1 MKTWFKRILIGLVV
15 LVVVAVVGL
24 AIFLLTFDPNAYK
37 YKLEELV
44 QQRYQRTLT
53 IDGEIELSLFPRIGL
68 SVQGV
73 SLSEPNSSETF
84 ASIDSTRLAVA
95 VWPLLSNSFVVDH
108 VAITGFKARVVRDKQ
123 GHFNFSNL
131 VGGIAPVTA
140 APANPAEAL
149 AGAAQ
154 SAVQAIAN
162 GNLPQP
168 RNNMQ
173 IDIAG
178 LDLKDGQVQLQDAI
192 TGMAVAVTKINANT
206 GRVTFNQPFDVRM
219 TARVEGG
226 NPRVDANLTG
236 QALLTLDPS
245 AKRYAAQKLDLRM
258 DGKLPGAEAKSLAM
272 RGNLA
277 FNGQKSALDIAGL
290 EVVFQGDVTD
300 PAARATNV
308 DASVAIPKLAID
320 PHKSQLQIEK
330 LAIRAKGGVADGPFE
345 FAVDAPALNISPA
358 SATGEALTGRVRIS
372 GLDASFGLNGISGNA
387 GELDIKEAKLDS
399 TSKNGERIVKLN
411 FASPLSLNLLQRSGG
426 LSGLR
431 GDVNITDPG
440 LPKGSLQIP
449 VIGSVTADLLKD
461 QATSKINAVLEGG
474 KFDLSADITKLSDSP
489 KVSFALLV
497 DTLDLDK
504 LVPPAAATPAQPA
517 PKQPAEA
524 KKEDGKPAQPAAA
537 PAPAPAPA
545 PAKPAD
551 DTIDLSALIG
561 PSVNGTIKVG
571 KLVVRGLKADDVGAA
586 VKLDKG
592 KLDISSLTAGLYG
605 GKLAGTL
612 SVDAAQGNQL
622 ATKMSL
628 AGIAIEPF
636 LMDLAR
642 QNVLSGTGSLALDLK
657 TAGANAYAMKSGLG
671 GTLQLRLRDG
681 AVKGINLTQTLRE
694 LKAAFKPESQNETV
708 ASDTSK
714 QTAFSEMDADLAFT
728 KGVAAVKRLN
738 VVSPLLRVTQGEP
751 ATIDFV
757 KSELD
762 LVARARVVNPA
773 ADPEGKE
780 LIDLKDVT
788 IPVHVKGPFDKPT
801 YTVLWKDA
809 IGGILQRSLE
819 NKLREAVTGKGKGG
833 AAVDKALKGLLGK

>member
-44 QQRYQRTLT
+44 QERYHRTLT

-73 SLSEPNSSETF
+73 SLSEPNSSDTF
-84 ASIDSTRLAVA
+84 ASIESTRLAVA

-108 VAITGFKARVVRDKQ
+108 VAISGFKARVVRDKDGQ
-123 GHFNFSNL
+123 FNFSNL
-131 VGGIAPVTA
+131 VGGTPVIMT

-149 AGAAQ
+149 VGAAQ
-154 SAVQAIAN
+154 TAAQAITS
-162 GNLPQP
+162 GTLPQT

-178 LDLKDGQVQLQDAI
+178 LDLKDGEVQLQDAI
-192 TGMAVAVTKINANT
+192 SGMAVAVTKINANT
-206 GRVTFNQPFDVRM
+206 GRVTFNQPFDVRL

-277 FNGQKSALDIAGL
+277 FNGQKSALDVAGL
-290 EVVFQGDVTD
+290 EVVFQGDITD

-308 DASVAIPKLAID
+308 EASVAMPKLAID

-330 LAIRAKGGVADGPFE
+330 LAVRAKGSSPDGPFE
-345 FAVDAPALNISPA
+345 LAVDAPALNISPA
-358 SATGEALTGRVRIS
+358 SATGEALTGRVRLS

-387 GELDIKEAKLDS
+387 GELDIKEAKVDS
-399 TSKNGERIVKLN
+399 TSKNGERVVKLN
-411 FASPLSLNLLQRSGG
+411 FASPLTLNLLQRSGG

-449 VIGSVTADLLKD
+449 VIGSLTVDLLKD
-461 QATSKINAVLEGG
+461 QASSKINAVLEGG
-474 KFDLSADITKLSDSP
+474 KFDLSADITKLSDTP
-489 KVSFALLV
+489 MVKFALAV

-504 LVPPAAATPAQPA
+504 LVPPV
-517 PKQPAEA
+517 
-524 KKEDGKPAQPAAA
+524 AAA
-537 PAPAPAPA
+537 PAKPPAEGKKDESKPAAPAA
-545 PAKPAD
+545 PVD
-551 DTIDLSALIG
+551 DSIDLSALVG
-561 PSVNGTIKVG
+561 PSVNGTLKVG
-571 KLVVRGLKADDVGAA
+571 KLVVRGLKADEVAA
-586 VKLDKG
+586 VVKLDKG

-605 GKLAGTL
+605 GKLAGAL

-628 AGIAIEPF
+628 AGIAIEPL
-636 LMDLAR
+636 LMDLANR
-642 QNVLSGTGSLALDLK
+642 NVLSGTGSLALDLK
-657 TAGANAYAMKSGLG
+657 TGGANIYAMKSGLG
-671 GTLQLRLRDG
+671 GTVQVRLRDG

-694 LKAAFKPESQNETV
+694 LKAAFKPESQDETV
-708 ASDTSK
+708 AADTSK
-714 QTAFSEMDADLAFT
+714 QTEFSEMDADLAFT

-788 IPVHVKGPFDKPT
+788 IPVHVKGHFDKPT

-809 IGGILQRSLE
+809 IGNILKRSLE
-819 NKLREAVTGKGKGG
+819 NKLREAVTGKGKNG
-833 AAVDKALKGLLGK
+833 APLDKALKGLLGK

>member
-44 QQRYQRTLT
+44 QERYHRTLT

-73 SLSEPNSSETF
+73 SLSEPNSPDIF
-84 ASIDSTRLAVA
+84 ASIESTRLAVA

-108 VAITGFKARVVRDKQ
+108 VAISGFKARVVRGKDGQ
-123 GHFNFSNL
+123 FNFSNL
-131 VGGIAPVTA
+131 VGGASATTTAPS
-140 APANPAEAL
+140 NPAEAL
-149 AGAAQ
+149 VGAAQ
-154 SAVQAIAN
+154 TAAQAITS
-162 GNLPQP
+162 GTLPAS

-178 LDLKDGQVQLQDAI
+178 LDLKDGEVQLQDEI
-192 TGMAVAVTKINANT
+192 SGMAVAVTKINANT
-206 GRVTFNQPFDVRM
+206 GRVTFNQPFDVRL

-258 DGKLPGAEAKSLAM
+258 DGKLPGAEAKSLAV

-277 FNGQKSALDIAGL
+277 FNGQKSALDVAGL
-290 EVVFQGDVTD
+290 EVVFQGDITD
-300 PAARATNV
+300 PAARATSV
-308 DASVAIPKLAID
+308 EASVAMPKLSID

-330 LAIRAKGGVADGPFE
+330 LAVRAKGGSADGPFE
-345 FAVDAPALNISPA
+345 LAVDAPALNISPA
-358 SATGEALTGRVRIS
+358 SATGEALTGRVRVS

-387 GELDIKEAKLDS
+387 AELDIKEAKVDS
-399 TSKNGERIVKLN
+399 TSKNGDRVVKLN
-411 FASPLSLNLLQRSGG
+411 FASPLTLNLLQRSGG
-426 LSGLR
+426 LAALR

-449 VIGSVTADLLKD
+449 VIGSLNVDLLKD

-474 KFDLSADITKLSDSP
+474 KFDLSADITKLSSSP
-489 KVSFALLV
+489 AVNFALAV

-504 LVPPAAATPAQPA
+504 LVPPVVAAPAKPPA
-517 PKQPAEA
+517 DG
-524 KKEDGKPAQPAAA
+524 KKDDSKPAQPAA
-537 PAPAPAPA
+537 PAA
-545 PAKPAD
+545 PAD

-561 PSVNGTIKVG
+561 PSVNGTLKVG
-571 KLVVRGLKADDVGAA
+571 KLVMRGLKADDVSAA

-605 GKLAGTL
+605 GKLAGAL

-628 AGIAIEPF
+628 AGISIEPL
-636 LMDLAR
+636 LMDLAK

-671 GTLQLRLRDG
+671 GTVQVRLRDG

-694 LKAAFKPESQNETV
+694 LKAAFTAESQNETV
-708 ASDTSK
+708 PADTSK
-714 QTAFSEMDADLAFT
+714 QTEFSEMDADLAFT

-738 VVSPLLRVTQGEP
+738 VVSPLLRVTQGDP

-757 KSELD
+757 KNELD

-773 ADPEGKE
+773 ASDEGKE

-801 YTVLWKDA
+801 YTLLWKDA
-809 IGGILQRSLE
+809 IGGILKRSLE
-819 NKLREAVTGKGKGG
+819 NKLREAVTGKGKNG

>member
-44 QQRYQRTLT
+44 QERYHRTLT

-73 SLSEPNSSETF
+73 SLSEPNSTDTF
-84 ASIDSTRLAVA
+84 ASIESTRLAVA

-108 VAITGFKARVVRDKQ
+108 VAISGLKARVVRGKDGQ
-123 GHFNFSNL
+123 FNFSNL
-131 VGGIAPVTA
+131 VGGASTVTA
-140 APANPAEAL
+140 APSNPAEAL
-149 AGAAQ
+149 VGAAQ
-154 SAVQAIAN
+154 TAAQAITS
-162 GNLPQP
+162 GTLPP
-168 RNNMQ
+168 NRNNMQ

-178 LDLKDGQVQLQDAI
+178 LDLKDGEVQLQDEI
-192 TGMAVAVTKINANT
+192 SGMAVAVTKINANT
-206 GRVTFNQPFDVRM
+206 GRVTFNQPFDVRL

-258 DGKLPGAEAKSLAM
+258 DGKLPGAEAKSLAV

-277 FNGQKSALDIAGL
+277 FNGQKSALDVAGL
-290 EVVFQGDVTD
+290 EVVFQGDITD

-308 DASVAIPKLAID
+308 EASVAMPKLAID

-330 LAIRAKGGVADGPFE
+330 LAVRAKGGSADGPFE
-345 FAVDAPALNISPA
+345 FAVDAPALNISPT

-387 GELDIKEAKLDS
+387 AELDIKEAKLDS
-399 TSKNGERIVKLN
+399 TSKNGDRVVKLN
-411 FASPLSLNLLQRSGG
+411 FASPLTLNLLQRSGG
-426 LSGLR
+426 LSALR

-449 VIGSVTADLLKD
+449 VIGSLNADLLKD
-461 QATSKINAVLEGG
+461 QASSKINAVLEGG
-474 KFDLSADITKLSDSP
+474 KFDLSADITKLSQTP
-489 KVSFALLV
+489 AVKFALVV

-504 LVPPAAATPAQPA
+504 LVPPVVAAPPKPPA
-517 PKQPAEA
+517 
-524 KKEDGKPAQPAAA
+524 DGKKDDSKPAAP
-537 PAPAPAPA
+537 PAPAAPV
-545 PAKPAD
+545 D
-551 DTIDLSALIG
+551 DTIDLSALVG
-561 PSVNGTIKVG
+561 PSVNGTLKVG
-571 KLVVRGLKADDVGAA
+571 KLVVRGLKADEVAA
-586 VKLDKG
+586 VVKLDKG
-592 KLDISSLTAGLYG
+592 KLEISSLTAGLYG
-605 GKLAGTL
+605 GKLAGAL

-622 ATKMSL
+622 ASKMSL
-628 AGIAIEPF
+628 AGIAIEPL
-636 LMDLAR
+636 LMDLANR
-642 QNVLSGTGSLALDLK
+642 NVLSGTGSLALDLK
-657 TAGANAYAMKSGLG
+657 TAGANAYAMKSALG
-671 GTLQLRLRDG
+671 GTMQVRLRDG
-681 AVKGINLTQTLRE
+681 AVKGINLTETLRE
-694 LKAAFKPESQNETV
+694 LKAAFKPESQDETV
-708 ASDTSK
+708 PADTSK
-714 QTAFSEMDADLAFT
+714 QTEFSEMDADLAFT

-738 VVSPLLRVTQGEP
+738 IVSPLLRVTQGDP
-751 ATIDFV
+751 ANIDFV

-773 ADPEGKE
+773 ANPEGQE

-788 IPVHVKGPFDKPT
+788 IPVHIKGPFDKPT
-801 YTVLWKDA
+801 YTLLWKDA
-809 IGGILQRSLE
+809 IGAILKRSLE
-819 NKLREAVTGKGKGG
+819 NKLRDAVTGKNGNG

>member
-44 QQRYQRTLT
+44 QERYHRTLT

-73 SLSEPNSSETF
+73 SLSEVNSTETF
-84 ASIDSTRLAVA
+84 ASIQSTRLAVA

-108 VAITGFKARVVRDKQ
+108 VAISGFKARVVRGKDGQ
-123 GHFNFSNL
+123 FNFSNL
-131 VGGIAPVTA
+131 VGGTAPVVAT
-140 APANPAEAL
+140 PANPAEAL

-154 SAVQAIAN
+154 TAAQALTS
-162 GNLPQP
+162 GTLPP
-168 RNNMQ
+168 SRNNMQ

-178 LDLKDGQVQLQDAI
+178 LDLKDGEVLLQDEMS
-192 TGMAVAVTKINANT
+192 GMAVAVTKINANT
-206 GRVTFNQPFDVRM
+206 GRVTFNQPFDVRL
-219 TARVEGG
+219 TARLEGG
-226 NPRVDANLTG
+226 NPRIDANLTG

-277 FNGQKSALDIAGL
+277 FNGQKSALDVAGL

-308 DASVAIPKLAID
+308 DASVAMPKLSID

-330 LAIRAKGGVADGPFE
+330 LAVRAKGGVADGPFE
-345 FAVDAPALNISPA
+345 FAVDAPALNISPTQ
-358 SATGEALTGRVRIS
+358 ATGEALTGRVRIS

-387 GELDIKEAKLDS
+387 TELDIKEAKLDS
-399 TSKNGERIVKLN
+399 TSKKGERVVKLT
-411 FASPLSLNLLQRSGG
+411 FASPLSLNLLQRRGG
-426 LSGLR
+426 LAGLR

-449 VIGSVTADLLKD
+449 VIGSLNVDLLKD
-461 QATSKINAVLEGG
+461 TANSKINAVLEGG
-474 KFDLSADITKLSDSP
+474 KFDLTADIAKLSDAP
-489 KVSFALLV
+489 QVNFALAV

-504 LVPPAAATPAQPA
+504 LVPPAAAAAAPAKPPADGKKDENKPAQPA
-517 PKQPAEA
+517 P
-524 KKEDGKPAQPAAA
+524 AA
-537 PAPAPAPA
+537 PV
-545 PAKPAD
+545 D
-551 DTIDLSALIG
+551 DTINLSALVG
-561 PSVNGTIKVG
+561 PSVNGTLKVG
-571 KLVVRGLKADDVGAA
+571 KLVVRGLKADDVAA
-586 VKLDKG
+586 ALKLDRG

-605 GKLAGTL
+605 GKLAGAL
-612 SVDAAQGNQL
+612 SLDAAQGNQL

-628 AGIAIEPF
+628 AGIAIEPL
-636 LMDLAR
+636 LMDLAQR
-642 QNVLSGTGSLALDLK
+642 DVLSGTGSLALDLK
-657 TAGANAYAMKSGLG
+657 TAGANSYAMKSGLG
-671 GTLQLRLRDG
+671 GTLQVRLRDG

-694 LKAAFKPESQNETV
+694 LKAALKPESQDETV
-708 ASDTSK
+708 AADTSK

-728 KGVAAVKRLN
+728 KGVASVKRLN

-757 KSELD
+757 RSELD

-788 IPVHVKGPFDKPT
+788 IPVHVKGPFDKPS
-801 YTVLWKDA
+801 YTLLWKDA
-809 IGGILQRSLE
+809 VAGILKRSLE

>member
-15 LVVVAVVGL
+15 LIVVAVVGL

-44 QQRYQRTLT
+44 QERYHRTLT
-53 IDGEIELSLFPRIGL
+53 IDGEIQLSLFPRIGL

-73 SLSEPNSSETF
+73 SLSEVNSPDTF

-108 VAITGFKARVVRDKQ
+108 VAISGFKARVVRNKDGQ
-123 GHFNFSNL
+123 FNFSNL
-131 VGGIAPVTA
+131 VGGTAPVVAT
-140 APANPAEAL
+140 PANPAEAL

-154 SAVQAIAN
+154 TAAQALSSGA
-162 GNLPQP
+162 LPP
-168 RNNMQ
+168 SRNNMQ

-178 LDLKDGQVQLQDAI
+178 LDLKDGEVLLQDQMS
-192 TGMAVAVTKINANT
+192 GMAVAVTKINANT
-206 GRVTFNQPFDVRM
+206 GRVTFNQPFDVRL
-219 TARVEGG
+219 TARIEGG
-226 NPRVDANLTG
+226 NPRIDANLTG

-277 FNGQKSALDIAGL
+277 FNGQKSALNVAGL

-308 DASVAIPKLAID
+308 EASVAMPKLSID

-330 LAIRAKGGVADGPFE
+330 LAVRAKGGVADGPFE
-345 FAVDAPALNISPA
+345 FAVDAPALNISPTQ
-358 SATGEALTGRVRIS
+358 ATGEALTGRVRLS

-387 GELDIKEAKLDS
+387 AELDIKEAKLDS
-399 TSKNGERIVKLN
+399 TSKSGERVVKLS
-411 FASPLSLNLLQRSGG
+411 FASPLTLNLLQRQGG

-431 GDVNITDPG
+431 GDVSITDPG

-449 VIGSVTADLLKD
+449 VIGSLNVDLLKD
-461 QATSKINAVLEGG
+461 TASSKINAVLEGG
-474 KFDLSADITKLSDSP
+474 KFDLTADIAKLSDAP
-489 KVSFALLV
+489 QVKFALAV

-504 LVPPAAATPAQPA
+504 LAPPVAAAPAKPPADGKKDENKPAQPA
-517 PKQPAEA
+517 P
-524 KKEDGKPAQPAAA
+524 AA
-537 PAPAPAPA
+537 PA
-545 PAKPAD
+545 D
-551 DTIDLSALIG
+551 DSINLSALVG
-561 PSVNGTIKVG
+561 PSVNGTLKVG
-571 KLVVRGLKADDVGAA
+571 KLVVRGLKADDVAA
-586 VKLDKG
+586 AIKLDRG

-605 GKLAGTL
+605 GKLAGAL
-612 SVDAAQGNQL
+612 SLDAAQGNQL

-628 AGIAIEPF
+628 AGIAIEP
-636 LMDLAR
+636 LLVDLAQR
-642 QNVLSGTGSLALDLK
+642 NILSGTGSLALDLK
-657 TAGANAYAMKSGLG
+657 TAGANAYAMKGGLG
-671 GTLQLRLRDG
+671 GTVQVRLRDG

-694 LKAAFKPESQNETV
+694 LKAALKPDSQDETV
-708 ASDTSK
+708 AADTSK
-714 QTAFSEMDADLAFT
+714 QTAFSEMEADLAFN
-728 KGVAAVKRLN
+728 KGVASVKRLN

-757 KSELD
+757 KSELN
-762 LVARARVVNPA
+762 LVARARVINPA

-788 IPVHVKGPFDKPT
+788 IPVHIKGPFDKPT
-801 YTVLWKDA
+801 YTLLWKDA
-809 IGGILQRSLE
+809 IGGILKRSLE

-833 AAVDKALKGLLGK
+833 AAVDKALKGLLGR

>member
-73 SLSEPNSSETF
+73 SLSEPNSSEIF

-108 VAITGFKARVVRDKQ
+108 VAISGLKARVIRGKDGQ
-123 GHFNFSNL
+123 FNFSNL
-131 VGGIAPVTA
+131 VGGTAPVTEV
-140 APANPAEAL
+140 PANPAEAL
-149 AGAAQ
+149 VGAAET
-154 SAVQAIAN
+154 AAQAITN
-162 GNLPQP
+162 GSLPP
-168 RNNMQ
+168 RRSNMQ

-178 LDLKDGQVQLQDAI
+178 LDLKDGSVQLQDAI
-192 TGMAVAVTKINANT
+192 SGMAVAVTRINANT
-206 GRVTFNQPFDVRM
+206 GRVTFNQPFDVRL

-277 FNGQKSALDIAGL
+277 FDGRKSALDVAGL

-300 PAARATNV
+300 PAAAATNV
-308 DASVAIPKLAID
+308 DASVAMPKLSID
-320 PHKSQLQIEK
+320 PHKRQLQIEK

-358 SATGEALTGRVRIS
+358 SATGEALTGRVRVS

-399 TSKNGERIVKLN
+399 TSKTGERVVKLN
-411 FASPLSLNLLQRSGG
+411 FASPLSLNLLMRSGA
-426 LSGLR
+426 LSALR

-474 KFDLSADITKLSDSP
+474 KFDLSADITRLSDAP
-489 KVSFALLV
+489 RVNFALVV

-504 LVPPAAATPAQPA
+504 LVPPVAPPAA
-517 PKQPAEA
+517 KPAEG
-524 KKEDGKPAQPAAA
+524 KKDESKPAQ
-537 PAPAPAPA
+537 PAPAPAPV
-545 PAKPAD
+545 D
-551 DTIDLSALIG
+551 DTIDLSALVG
-561 PSVNGTIKVG
+561 PSVNGTLKVG
-571 KLVVRGLKADDVGAA
+571 KLVVRGLKADEVGAT

-592 KLDISSLTAGLYG
+592 KLEITSLTAGLYG
-605 GKLAGTL
+605 GKLAGAVT
-612 SVDAAQGNQL
+612 VDAAQGNQL
-622 ATKMSL
+622 ASKMSL

-636 LMDLAR
+636 LMDLAKR
-642 QNVLSGTGSLALDLK
+642 NVLSGTGSLALDLK
-657 TAGANAYAMKSGLG
+657 TVGANAYAMKAGLG
-671 GTLQLRLRDG
+671 GTMQLRLRDG

-694 LKAAFKPESQNETV
+694 LKAAFKPESQDETV
-708 ASDTSK
+708 PADTSK
-714 QTAFSEMDADLAFT
+714 QTEFSEMEADLAFA
-728 KGVAAVKRLN
+728 KGVASVKRLN

-788 IPVHVKGPFDKPT
+788 IPVRIQGPFDKPS
-801 YTVLWKDA
+801 YTLLWKDA
-809 IGGILQRSLE
+809 VGAILKRSLE
-819 NKLREAVTGKGKGG
+819 NKLRDAVSGKGKNGESI
-833 AAVDKALKGLLGK
+833 DKALKGLLGK

>member
-44 QQRYQRTLT
+44 QERYQRTLT

-73 SLSEPNSSETF
+73 SLSEPNSTDTF
-84 ASIDSTRLAVA
+84 ASIESTRLAVA

-108 VAITGFKARVVRDKQ
+108 VAISGLKARVVRDKQ
-123 GHFNFSNL
+123 GQFNFSNL
-131 VGGIAPVTA
+131 VGGTPPVTD
-140 APANPAEAL
+140 APGNPAEAL
-149 AGAAQ
+149 VGAAQ
-154 SAVQAIAN
+154 TAAQAIT
-162 GNLPQP
+162 GGPVP
-168 RNNMQ
+168 SSRNNMQ

-178 LDLKDGQVQLQDAI
+178 LDLKDGEVQMQDAI
-192 TGMAVAVTKINANT
+192 TGMAVAVTRINANT

-219 TARVEGG
+219 SARVEGG
-226 NPRVDANLTG
+226 YPRVDANLTG

-258 DGKLPGAEAKSLAM
+258 DGKLPGAEAKSLVM

-277 FNGQKSALDIAGL
+277 FNGQKSALDVASL
-290 EVVFQGDVTD
+290 ELLFQGDVTE
-300 PAARATNV
+300 PSAKATNV
-308 DASVAIPKLAID
+308 EASVAIPKLAID

-330 LAIRAKGGVADGPFE
+330 LAVRAKGGVADGPFE
-345 FAVDAPALNISPA
+345 LAVDAPALNISPA

-399 TSKNGERIVKLN
+399 TSKKGERVVKLN
-411 FASPLSLNLLQRSGG
+411 FASPLSLNLLMRSGAM
-426 LSGLR
+426 SALR

-449 VIGSVTADLLKD
+449 VIGSLTVDLLKD

-474 KFDLSADITKLSDSP
+474 KFDLSADITKLSDTP
-489 KVSFALLV
+489 QMKFALAV

-504 LVPPAAATPAQPA
+504 LVPPVVAAPPKPPA
-517 PKQPAEA
+517 
-524 KKEDGKPAQPAAA
+524 DGKKDDSK

-545 PAKPAD
+545 APPD
-551 DTIDLSALIG
+551 DTINLSALVG
-561 PSVNGTIKVG
+561 PSVNGTLKVG
-571 KLVVRGLKADDVGAA
+571 KLVVRGLKADEVSAA

-592 KLDISSLTAGLYG
+592 KLDISNLAAGLYG
-605 GKLAGTL
+605 GKLAGAL
-612 SVDAAQGNQL
+612 SVDAAQGNQI
-622 ATKMSL
+622 ATKMTL
-628 AGIAIEPF
+628 ADIAIEPL
-636 LMDLAR
+636 LMDLAKR
-642 QNVLSGTGSLALDLK
+642 NVLSGTGNLMLDLK
-657 TAGANAYAMKSGLG
+657 TGGANVYAMKSGLAG
-671 GTLQLRLRDG
+671 ALQVRLRDG
-681 AVKGINLTQTLRE
+681 AVKGIDLTQTLRD
-694 LKAAFKPESQNETV
+694 LKARFSPDAQNETV
-708 ASDTSK
+708 AADTSK
-714 QTAFSEMDADLAFT
+714 QTQFSEMDADLAIA
-728 KGVAAVKRLN
+728 KGVATVKRLSF
-738 VVSPLLRVTQGEP
+738 VSPLLRVTQGDP

-762 LVARARVVNPA
+762 LVARARVINPA
-773 ADPEGKE
+773 ANPDGKE

-788 IPVHVKGPFDKPT
+788 IPVHFKGPFDNPS
-801 YTVLWKDA
+801 YTLLWKDA
-809 IGGILQRSLE
+809 IGGILKRSLE
-819 NKLREAVTGKGKGG
+819 NKLKEAVSGKGKSG

>member
-73 SLSEPNSSETF
+73 SLSEPNSSEIF

-108 VAITGFKARVVRDKQ
+108 VAISGLKARVIRGKDGQ
-123 GHFNFSNL
+123 FNFSNL
-131 VGGIAPVTA
+131 VGGTAPVTEV
-140 APANPAEAL
+140 PANPAEAL
-149 AGAAQ
+149 VGAAET
-154 SAVQAIAN
+154 AAQAITN
-162 GNLPQP
+162 GSLPP
-168 RNNMQ
+168 RRSNMQ

-178 LDLKDGQVQLQDAI
+178 LDLKDGSVQLQDAI
-192 TGMAVAVTKINANT
+192 SGMAVAVTRINANT
-206 GRVTFNQPFDVRM
+206 GRVTFNQPFDVRL

-277 FNGQKSALDIAGL
+277 FDGRKSALDVAGL

-300 PAARATNV
+300 PAAAATNV
-308 DASVAIPKLAID
+308 DASVAMPKLSID
-320 PHKSQLQIEK
+320 PHKRQLQIEK

-358 SATGEALTGRVRIS
+358 SATGEALTGRVRVS

-399 TSKNGERIVKLN
+399 TSKTGERVVKLN
-411 FASPLSLNLLQRSGG
+411 FASPLSLNLLMRSGA
-426 LSGLR
+426 LSALR

-474 KFDLSADITKLSDSP
+474 KFDLSADITRLSDAP
-489 KVSFALLV
+489 RVNFALVV

-504 LVPPAAATPAQPA
+504 LVPPVAPPAA
-517 PKQPAEA
+517 KPAEG
-524 KKEDGKPAQPAAA
+524 KKDESKPAQ
-537 PAPAPAPA
+537 PAPAPAPV
-545 PAKPAD
+545 D
-551 DTIDLSALIG
+551 DTIDLSALVG
-561 PSVNGTIKVG
+561 PSVNGTLKVG
-571 KLVVRGLKADDVGAA
+571 KLVVRGLKADEVGAT

-592 KLDISSLTAGLYG
+592 KLEITSLTAGLYG
-605 GKLAGTL
+605 GKLAGAVT
-612 SVDAAQGNQL
+612 VDAAQGNQL
-622 ATKMSL
+622 ASKMSL

-636 LMDLAR
+636 LMDLAKR
-642 QNVLSGTGSLALDLK
+642 NVLSGTGSLALDLK
-657 TAGANAYAMKSGLG
+657 TAGANAYAMKAGLG
-671 GTLQLRLRDG
+671 GTMQLRLRDG

-694 LKAAFKPESQNETV
+694 LKAAFKPESQDETV
-708 ASDTSK
+708 PADTSK
-714 QTAFSEMDADLAFT
+714 QTEFSEMEADLAFA
-728 KGVAAVKRLN
+728 KGVASVKRLN

-788 IPVHVKGPFDKPT
+788 IPVRIQGPFDKPS
-801 YTVLWKDA
+801 YTLLWKDA
-809 IGGILQRSLE
+809 VGAILKRSLE
-819 NKLREAVTGKGKGG
+819 NKLRDAVSGKGKNGESI
-833 AAVDKALKGLLGK
+833 DKALKGLLGK

>member
-44 QQRYQRTLT
+44 QERYHRTLT

-73 SLSEPNSSETF
+73 SLSEANSTENF
-84 ASIDSTRLAVA
+84 ASIESTRLAVA

-108 VAITGFKARVVRDKQ
+108 VAISGFKARVVRGKDGQ
-123 GHFNFSNL
+123 FNFSNL
-131 VGGIAPVTA
+131 VGGTAPVVAT
-140 APANPAEAL
+140 PANPAEAI

-154 SAVQAIAN
+154 TAAQALTNGTSPSA
-162 GNLPQP
+162 

-178 LDLKDGQVQLQDAI
+178 LDLKDGEVLLQDEMS
-192 TGMAVAVTKINANT
+192 GMAVAVTKINANT
-206 GRVTFNQPFDVRM
+206 GRVTFNQPFDVRL

-226 NPRVDANLTG
+226 NPRIDANLTG

-277 FNGQKSALDIAGL
+277 FNGQKSALDVAGL
-290 EVVFQGDVTD
+290 ELVFQGDITD
-300 PAARATNV
+300 PAARATGV
-308 DASVAIPKLAID
+308 EASVAMPKLSID

-330 LAIRAKGGVADGPFE
+330 LAVRAKGGVADGPFE
-345 FAVDAPALNISPA
+345 FAVDAPALNISPTQ
-358 SATGEALTGRVRIS
+358 ATGEALTGRVRIS
-372 GLDASFGLNGISGNA
+372 GLDATFGLNGISGNA
-387 GELDIKEAKLDS
+387 TELDIKEAKLDS
-399 TSKNGERIVKLN
+399 TSKNGERIVKLT
-411 FASPLSLNLLQRSGG
+411 FASPLSLNLLQRKGG

-440 LPKGSLQIP
+440 LPKGNLQIP
-449 VIGSVTADLLKD
+449 VIGSLNVDLLKD
-461 QATSKINAVLEGG
+461 QASSKINAVLEGG
-474 KFDLSADITKLSDSP
+474 KFDLSADITKLSDAP
-489 KVSFALLV
+489 QVNFALAV

-504 LVPPAAATPAQPA
+504 LVPPV
-517 PKQPAEA
+517 
-524 KKEDGKPAQPAAA
+524 AAA
-537 PAPAPAPA
+537 PAKPPADGKKDENKPAQPA

-551 DTIDLSALIG
+551 DSINLSALVG
-561 PSVNGTIKVG
+561 PSVNGTLKVG
-571 KLVVRGLKADDVGAA
+571 KLVVRGLKADDVAAA
-586 VKLDKG
+586 VKLDRG

-605 GKLAGTL
+605 GKLAGAM

-628 AGIAIEPF
+628 AGIAIEPL
-636 LMDLAR
+636 LMDLA
-642 QNVLSGTGSLALDLK
+642 QKNVLSGTGSLALDLK
-657 TAGANAYAMKSGLG
+657 TGGANGYAMKSNLG
-671 GTLQLRLRDG
+671 GTLQVRLRDG

-694 LKAAFKPESQNETV
+694 LKAALKPESQDETV
-708 ASDTSK
+708 AADTSK
-714 QTAFSEMDADLAFT
+714 QTEFSEMDADLAFT
-728 KGVAAVKRLN
+728 KGVASVKRLN
-738 VVSPLLRVTQGEP
+738 VVSPLLRVTQGDP

-757 KSELD
+757 KEELD

-801 YTVLWKDA
+801 YTLLWKDA
-809 IGGILQRSLE
+809 IGGILKRSLE

>member
-44 QQRYQRTLT
+44 QERYQRTLT

-68 SVQGV
+68 YVQGV
-73 SLSEPNSSETF
+73 SLSEPNSTDTF
-84 ASIDSTRLAVA
+84 ASIESTRLAVA

-108 VAITGFKARVVRDKQ
+108 VAISGLKARVVRDKQ
-123 GHFNFSNL
+123 GQFNFSNL
-131 VGGIAPVTA
+131 VGGTPPVTD
-140 APANPAEAL
+140 APGNPAEAL
-149 AGAAQ
+149 VGAAQ
-154 SAVQAIAN
+154 TAAQAIT
-162 GNLPQP
+162 GGPLPTS

-178 LDLKDGQVQLQDAI
+178 LDLKDGEVQMQDAI
-192 TGMAVAVTKINANT
+192 TGMAVAVTRINANT

-219 TARVEGG
+219 SARVEGG
-226 NPRVDANLTG
+226 YPRVDANLTG

-258 DGKLPGAEAKSLAM
+258 DGKLPGAEAKSLVM

-277 FNGQKSALDIAGL
+277 FNGQKSALDVAGL
-290 EVVFQGDVTD
+290 ELLFQGDVTE
-300 PAARATNV
+300 PSAKATNV
-308 DASVAIPKLAID
+308 EASVAIPKLAID

-330 LAIRAKGGVADGPFE
+330 LAVRAKGGVADGPFE
-345 FAVDAPALNISPA
+345 LAVDAPALNISPA

-399 TSKNGERIVKLN
+399 TSKKGERVVKLN
-411 FASPLSLNLLQRSGG
+411 FASPLSLNLLMRSGAM
-426 LSGLR
+426 SALR

-449 VIGSVTADLLKD
+449 VIGSLTVDLLKD

-474 KFDLSADITKLSDSP
+474 KFDLSADITKLSDTP
-489 KVSFALLV
+489 QMKFALAV

-504 LVPPAAATPAQPA
+504 LVPPVVAAPPKPPA
-517 PKQPAEA
+517 
-524 KKEDGKPAQPAAA
+524 DGKKDDSK

-545 PAKPAD
+545 APPD
-551 DTIDLSALIG
+551 DTINLSALVG
-561 PSVNGTIKVG
+561 PSVNGTLKVG
-571 KLVVRGLKADDVGAA
+571 KLVVRGLKADEVSAA

-592 KLDISSLTAGLYG
+592 KLDISNLAAGLYG
-605 GKLAGTL
+605 GKLAGAL
-612 SVDAAQGNQL
+612 SVDAAQGNQI
-622 ATKMSL
+622 ATKMTL
-628 AGIAIEPF
+628 ADIAIEPL
-636 LMDLAR
+636 LMDLAKR
-642 QNVLSGTGSLALDLK
+642 NVLSGTGNLMLDLK
-657 TAGANAYAMKSGLG
+657 TGGANVYAMKSGLAG
-671 GTLQLRLRDG
+671 ALQVRLRDG
-681 AVKGINLTQTLRE
+681 AVKGIDLTQTLRD
-694 LKAAFKPESQNETV
+694 LKARFSPDAQNETV
-708 ASDTSK
+708 AADTSK
-714 QTAFSEMDADLAFT
+714 QTQFSEMDADLAIA
-728 KGVAAVKRLN
+728 KGVATVKRLSF
-738 VVSPLLRVTQGEP
+738 VSPLLRVTQGDP

-762 LVARARVVNPA
+762 LVARARVINPA
-773 ADPEGKE
+773 ANPDGKE

-788 IPVHVKGPFDKPT
+788 IPVHFKGPFDNPS
-801 YTVLWKDA
+801 YTLLWKDA
-809 IGGILQRSLE
+809 IGGILKRSLE
-819 NKLREAVTGKGKGG
+819 NKLKEAVSGKGKSG

>member
-73 SLSEPNSSETF
+73 SLSEPDSAETF
-84 ASIDSTRLAVA
+84 ASIESTRLAVA

-108 VAITGFKARVVRDKQ
+108 VAISGLKARVIRDKQ

-131 VGGIAPVTA
+131 VGGATPVTE

-149 AGAAQ
+149 VGAAQ
-154 SAVQAIAN
+154 SAAQAITN
-162 GNLPQP
+162 GSLPQP

-178 LDLKDGQVQLQDAI
+178 LDLKDGEVQLQDAI
-192 TGMAVAVTKINANT
+192 SGMAVAVTKINANT
-206 GRVTFNQPFDVRM
+206 GRVTFNQPFDVRL

-277 FNGQKSALDIAGL
+277 FNGQKSALDVAGL

-308 DASVAIPKLAID
+308 DASVAMPKLSID

-426 LSGLR
+426 LSALR

-489 KVSFALLV
+489 RVNFALVV

-504 LVPPAAATPAQPA
+504 LVPPVAAPA
-517 PKQPAEA
+517 PKPPAEG
-524 KKEDGKPAQPAAA
+524 KKDESKPVQ
-537 PAPAPAPA
+537 PAPAPAA
-545 PAKPAD
+545 PAD
-551 DTIDLSALIG
+551 DSIDLSALVG
-561 PSVNGTIKVG
+561 PSVNGTLKVG
-571 KLVVRGLKADDVGAA
+571 KLVVRGLKADDVGAS

-592 KLDISSLTAGLYG
+592 KLEITSLTAGLYG
-605 GKLAGTL
+605 GKLAGALT
-612 SVDAAQGNQL
+612 VDAAQGNQL

-636 LMDLAR
+636 LMDLANR
-642 QNVLSGTGSLALDLK
+642 NVLSGTGSLALDLK

-671 GTLQLRLRDG
+671 GTMQLRLRDG
-681 AVKGINLTQTLRE
+681 AVKGINLTQTLRD
-694 LKAAFKPESQNETV
+694 LKAAFKPESQDETV
-708 ASDTSK
+708 PADTSK

-738 VVSPLLRVTQGEP
+738 VVSPLLRVTQGDP

-773 ADPEGKE
+773 ADPEGQE

-788 IPVHVKGPFDKPT
+788 IPVHVKGPFEKPT
-801 YTVLWKDA
+801 YTLLWKDA
-809 IGGILQRSLE
+809 VGAILKRSLE
-819 NKLREAVTGKGKGG
+819 NKLREAVTGKGKNG

>member
-44 QQRYQRTLT
+44 KERYDRTLT

-68 SVQGV
+68 AVQGV
-73 SLSEPNSSETF
+73 SLSEAGSKETF

-108 VAITGFKARVVRDKQ
+108 VAISGLKARVIRGKDGQ
-123 GHFNFSNL
+123 FNFSNL
-131 VGGIAPVTA
+131 VGGAAPVVT
-140 APANPAEAL
+140 APANPAEAI

-154 SAVQAIAN
+154 TAAQAVTS
-162 GNLPQP
+162 GTLPSSGS
-168 RNNMQ
+168 NMQ

-178 LDLKDGQVQLQDAI
+178 LDLKDGEVQLQDAI
-192 TGMAVAVTKINANT
+192 SGMAVAVTRINANT
-206 GRVTFNQPFDVRM
+206 GRVTFNQPFDVRL
-219 TARVEGG
+219 TAKLEGG

-245 AKRYAAQKLDLRM
+245 AKRYAAQKLDLRV
-258 DGKLPGAEAKSLAM
+258 DGKLPGAEAKSLSM

-277 FNGQKSALDIAGL
+277 FNGQKSALDLSAL
-290 EVVFQGDVTD
+290 EVLFQGEITD

-308 DASVAIPKLAID
+308 EASVAVPKLSVD

-330 LAIRAKGGVADGPFE
+330 LAVRAKGGLADGPFE

-358 SATGEALTGRVRIS
+358 SATGEALTGRVRVG

-399 TSKNGERIVKLN
+399 TSKSGERIVKLN

-449 VIGSVTADLLKD
+449 VIGSLNVDLLKD
-461 QATSKINAVLEGG
+461 LASTKINAVLEGG
-474 KFDLSADITKLSDSP
+474 KFDLSADISKLRDTP
-489 KVSFALLV
+489 LVNVALAV

-504 LVPPAAATPAQPA
+504 LAPPAAAAPAKAPAEGKKDESKPAQPA
-517 PKQPAEA
+517 PA
-524 KKEDGKPAQPAAA
+524 PAA
-537 PAPAPAPA
+537 
-545 PAKPAD
+545 D
-551 DTIDLSALIG
+551 DNINLSALVG
-561 PSVNGTIKVG
+561 PSVNGTLKIG
-571 KLVVRGLKADDVGAA
+571 KLVVRGLKADDVAA
-586 VKLDKG
+586 TAKLDKG
-592 KLDISSLTAGLYG
+592 KLDVSSLTAGLYG

-612 SVDAAQGNQL
+612 SLDAAQGNQI
-622 ATKMSL
+622 ATKLSL
-628 AGIAIEPF
+628 AGIAIEPL
-636 LMDLAR
+636 LMDLA
-642 QNVLSGTGSLALDLK
+642 QKNVLSGTGSLALDLK

-694 LKAAFKPESQNETV
+694 LKAVISPDAQDHTV
-708 ASDTSK
+708 AADSSK
-714 QTAFSEMDADLAFT
+714 QTEFSEMDADLAFT

-738 VVSPLLRVTQGEP
+738 FVSPLLRVTQGEP
-751 ATIDFV
+751 ASIDFV
-757 KSELD
+757 RNELD
-762 LVARARVVNPA
+762 LVARARVVNPSA
-773 ADPEGKE
+773 SEEGKE

-788 IPVHVKGPFDKPT
+788 IPVHVRGTFDKPS
-801 YTVLWKDA
+801 YTVLWKEA
-809 IGGILQRSLE
+809 IGGILKRSLE
-819 NKLREAVTGKGKGG
+819 NKLRDAVTGKGKGG
-833 AAVDKALKGLLGK
+833 AAVDKALKGLLGR

>member
-44 QQRYQRTLT
+44 QERYHRTLT

-73 SLSEPNSSETF
+73 SLSEPNSSDTF
-84 ASIDSTRLAVA
+84 ASIESTRLAVA

-108 VAITGFKARVVRDKQ
+108 VAISGLKARVVRDKDGQ
-123 GHFNFSNL
+123 FNFSNL
-131 VGGIAPVTA
+131 VGGTSAVTA
-140 APANPAEAL
+140 VPANPAEAIV
-149 AGAAQ
+149 GAAQ
-154 SAVQAIAN
+154 TAAQAITN
-162 GNLPQP
+162 GTLPP
-168 RNNMQ
+168 SRNNMQ

-178 LDLKDGQVQLQDAI
+178 LDLKDGEVQLQDAI
-192 TGMAVAVTKINANT
+192 SGMAVAVTKINANT

-277 FNGQKSALDIAGL
+277 FNGQKSALDVSAL

-300 PAARATNV
+300 PAAPATNV
-308 DASVAIPKLAID
+308 EASVAMPKLAID

-330 LAIRAKGGVADGPFE
+330 LAVRAKGSSADGPFE
-345 FAVDAPALNISPA
+345 LAVDAPALNISPS

-387 GELDIKEAKLDS
+387 AELDIKEAKVDS
-399 TSKNGERIVKLN
+399 TSKNGERVVKLN
-411 FASPLSLNLLQRSGG
+411 FASPLTLNLLQRSGG

-449 VIGSVTADLLKD
+449 VIGSLNVDLLKD
-461 QATSKINAVLEGG
+461 QVTSKINAVLEGG
-474 KFDLSADITKLSDSP
+474 KFDLSADITKLSDTP
-489 KVSFALLV
+489 LVNFALAV

-504 LVPPAAATPAQPA
+504 LVPPVAAAAKP
-517 PKQPAEA
+517 PAEG
-524 KKEDGKPAQPAAA
+524 KKDDTKPAQPAAPAA
-537 PAPAPAPA
+537 PP
-545 PAKPAD
+545 D
-551 DTIDLSALIG
+551 DSINLSALVG
-561 PSVNGTIKVG
+561 PSVNGTLKVG
-571 KLVVRGLKADDVGAA
+571 KLVVRGLKAEDVAAA

-592 KLDISSLTAGLYG
+592 RLDISSLTAGLYG
-605 GKLAGTL
+605 GKLAGAL

-622 ATKMSL
+622 AAKMSL
-628 AGIAIEPF
+628 AGISIEP
-636 LMDLAR
+636 LLVDLAN

-657 TAGANAYAMKSGLG
+657 TAGANVYAMKSGLG

-694 LKAAFKPESQNETV
+694 LKAAFKPESQDETV
-708 ASDTSK
+708 PADTSK
-714 QTAFSEMDADLAFT
+714 QTEFSEMDADLAFT
-728 KGVAAVKRLN
+728 KGVATVKRLN
-738 VVSPLLRVTQGEP
+738 VVSPLLRVTQGDP
-751 ATIDFV
+751 ASIDFV
-757 KSELD
+757 KNELN

-788 IPVHVKGPFDKPT
+788 IPVHVKGPFDKPS
-801 YTVLWKDA
+801 YTLLWKDA
-809 IGGILQRSLE
+809 IGGILKRSLE
-819 NKLREAVTGKGKGG
+819 NKLREAVTGKGKNG

>member
-44 QQRYQRTLT
+44 QERYHRTLT

-73 SLSEPNSSETF
+73 SLSEPNSPDIF
-84 ASIDSTRLAVA
+84 ASIESTRLAVA

-108 VAITGFKARVVRDKQ
+108 VAISGFKARVVRGKDGQ
-123 GHFNFSNL
+123 FNFSNL
-131 VGGIAPVTA
+131 VGGASATTTAPS
-140 APANPAEAL
+140 NPAEAL
-149 AGAAQ
+149 VGAAQ
-154 SAVQAIAN
+154 TAAQAITS
-162 GNLPQP
+162 GTLPAS

-178 LDLKDGQVQLQDAI
+178 LDLKDGEVQLQDEI
-192 TGMAVAVTKINANT
+192 SGMAVAVTKINANT
-206 GRVTFNQPFDVRM
+206 GRVTFNQPFDVRL

-258 DGKLPGAEAKSLAM
+258 DGKLPGAEAKSLAV

-277 FNGQKSALDIAGL
+277 FNGQKSALDVAGL
-290 EVVFQGDVTD
+290 EVVFQGDITD
-300 PAARATNV
+300 PAARATGV
-308 DASVAIPKLAID
+308 EASVAMPKLAID

-330 LAIRAKGGVADGPFE
+330 LAIRAKGGSADGPFE
-345 FAVDAPALNISPA
+345 LAVDAPALNISPA
-358 SATGEALTGRVRIS
+358 SATGEALTGRVRVS

-387 GELDIKEAKLDS
+387 AELDIKEAKVDS
-399 TSKNGERIVKLN
+399 TSKNGDRVVKLN
-411 FASPLSLNLLQRSGG
+411 FASPLTLNLLQRSGG
-426 LSGLR
+426 LSALR

-449 VIGSVTADLLKD
+449 VIGSLNVDLLKD

-474 KFDLSADITKLSDSP
+474 KFDLSADITKLSTSP
-489 KVSFALLV
+489 AVNFALAV

-504 LVPPAAATPAQPA
+504 LVPPVVAAPPKPPADG
-517 PKQPAEA
+517 
-524 KKEDGKPAQPAAA
+524 KKDDSKPAQP
-537 PAPAPAPA
+537 PAPAA
-545 PAKPAD
+545 PAD
-551 DTIDLSALIG
+551 DTIDLSALVG
-561 PSVNGTIKVG
+561 PSVNGTLKVG
-571 KLVVRGLKADDVGAA
+571 KLVMRGLKADDVAAA

-605 GKLAGTL
+605 GKLAGAL

-628 AGIAIEPF
+628 AGISIEPL
-636 LMDLAR
+636 LMDLAK

-671 GTLQLRLRDG
+671 GTVQVRLRDG

-694 LKAAFKPESQNETV
+694 LKAAFTAESQNETV
-708 ASDTSK
+708 PADTSK
-714 QTAFSEMDADLAFT
+714 QTEFSEMDADLAFT
-728 KGVAAVKRLN
+728 KGVATVKRLN
-738 VVSPLLRVTQGEP
+738 VVSPLLRVTQGDP

-757 KSELD
+757 KNELD

-773 ADPEGKE
+773 ATDEGKE

-788 IPVHVKGPFDKPT
+788 IPVHLKGPFDKPT
-801 YTVLWKDA
+801 YTLLWKDA
-809 IGGILQRSLE
+809 IGGILKRSLE
-819 NKLREAVTGKGKGG
+819 NKLREAVTGKGKNG
-833 AAVDKALKGLLGK
+833 AAVDKALKGLLGR

>member
-44 QQRYQRTLT
+44 QERYHRTLT

-73 SLSEPNSSETF
+73 SLSEPNSPDTF
-84 ASIDSTRLAVA
+84 ASIESTRLAVA

-108 VAITGFKARVVRDKQ
+108 VAISGLKARVVRGKDGQ
-123 GHFNFSNL
+123 FNFSNL
-131 VGGIAPVTA
+131 VGGTPAITT
-140 APANPAEAL
+140 APANPAEAIV
-149 AGAAQ
+149 GAAQ
-154 SAVQAIAN
+154 TAAQAITS
-162 GNLPQP
+162 GTLPP
-168 RNNMQ
+168 SRNNMQ

-178 LDLKDGQVQLQDAI
+178 LDLKDGEVQLQDEI
-192 TGMAVAVTKINANT
+192 SGMAVAVTKINANT

-277 FNGQKSALDIAGL
+277 FDGQKSALDVSGL
-290 EVVFQGDVTD
+290 EVVFQGDITD

-308 DASVAIPKLAID
+308 EASVAMPKLAID

-330 LAIRAKGGVADGPFE
+330 LAVRAKGGSPDGPFE

-387 GELDIKEAKLDS
+387 GELDIKEAKVDS
-399 TSKNGERIVKLN
+399 TSKNGERVVKLN
-411 FASPLSLNLLQRSGG
+411 FASPLTLNLLQRSGG

-440 LPKGSLQIP
+440 LPKGNLQIP
-449 VIGSVTADLLKD
+449 VIGSLTVDLLKD
-461 QATSKINAVLEGG
+461 QASSKINAVLEGG
-474 KFDLSADITKLSDSP
+474 KFDLSADITKLSQTP
-489 KVSFALLV
+489 MVNFALAV
-497 DTLDLDK
+497 DILDLDK
-504 LVPPAAATPAQPA
+504 LVPPVVVAAKPPADG
-517 PKQPAEA
+517 
-524 KKEDGKPAQPAAA
+524 KKDESKPAQPAAPAA
-537 PAPAPAPA
+537 PV
-545 PAKPAD
+545 D
-551 DTIDLSALIG
+551 DSIDLSALVG
-561 PSVNGTIKVG
+561 PSVNGTLKVG
-571 KLVVRGLKADDVGAA
+571 KLVVRGLKADDVAA
-586 VKLDKG
+586 VVKLDKG
-592 KLDISSLTAGLYG
+592 KLEISSLTAGLYG
-605 GKLAGTL
+605 GKLAGAM

-628 AGIAIEPF
+628 AGITIEPL
-636 LMDLAR
+636 LMDLAN

-694 LKAAFKPESQNETV
+694 LKAAFKPESQDETV
-708 ASDTSK
+708 PADTSK
-714 QTAFSEMDADLAFT
+714 QTEFSEMDADLAFT
-728 KGVAAVKRLN
+728 KGVATVKRLN
-738 VVSPLLRVTQGEP
+738 VVSPLLRVTQGDP
-751 ATIDFV
+751 ASIDFV
-757 KSELD
+757 KNELN

-788 IPVHVKGPFDKPT
+788 IPVHVKGPFDKPS
-801 YTVLWKDA
+801 YTLLWKDA
-809 IGGILQRSLE
+809 IGGILKRSLE
-819 NKLREAVTGKGKGG
+819 NKLREAVTGKGKNG

>member
-44 QQRYQRTLT
+44 QERYHRTLT

-73 SLSEPNSSETF
+73 SLSEPNSPDIF
-84 ASIDSTRLAVA
+84 ASIESTRLAVA

-108 VAITGFKARVVRDKQ
+108 VAISGFKARVVRGKDGQ
-123 GHFNFSNL
+123 FNFSNL
-131 VGGIAPVTA
+131 VGGASATTTAPS
-140 APANPAEAL
+140 NPAEAL
-149 AGAAQ
+149 VGAAQ
-154 SAVQAIAN
+154 TAAQAITS
-162 GNLPQP
+162 GTLPAS

-178 LDLKDGQVQLQDAI
+178 LDLKDGEVQLQDEI
-192 TGMAVAVTKINANT
+192 SGMAVAVTKINANT
-206 GRVTFNQPFDVRM
+206 GRVTFNQPFDVRL

-258 DGKLPGAEAKSLAM
+258 DGKLPGAEAKSLAV

-277 FNGQKSALDIAGL
+277 FNGQKSALDVAGL
-290 EVVFQGDVTD
+290 EVVFQGDITD
-300 PAARATNV
+300 PAARATGV
-308 DASVAIPKLAID
+308 EASVAMPKLSID

-330 LAIRAKGGVADGPFE
+330 LAVRAKGGSADGPFE
-345 FAVDAPALNISPA
+345 LAVDAPALNISPA
-358 SATGEALTGRVRIS
+358 SATGEALTGRVRVS

-387 GELDIKEAKLDS
+387 AELDIKEAKVDS
-399 TSKNGERIVKLN
+399 TSKNGDRVVKLN
-411 FASPLSLNLLQRSGG
+411 FASPLTLNLLQRSGG
-426 LSGLR
+426 LAALR

-449 VIGSVTADLLKD
+449 VIGSLNVDLLKD

-474 KFDLSADITKLSDSP
+474 KFDLSADITKLSSSP
-489 KVSFALLV
+489 AVNFALAV

-504 LVPPAAATPAQPA
+504 LVPPVVAAPAKPPA
-517 PKQPAEA
+517 DG
-524 KKEDGKPAQPAAA
+524 KKDDSKPAQPATPAA
-537 PAPAPAPA
+537 
-545 PAKPAD
+545 PAD

-561 PSVNGTIKVG
+561 PSVNGTLKVG
-571 KLVVRGLKADDVGAA
+571 KLVMRGLKADDVAAA

-605 GKLAGTL
+605 GKLAGAL

-628 AGIAIEPF
+628 AGISIEPL
-636 LMDLAR
+636 LMDLAK

-671 GTLQLRLRDG
+671 GTVQVRLRDG

-694 LKAAFKPESQNETV
+694 LKAAFTAESQNETV
-708 ASDTSK
+708 PADTSK
-714 QTAFSEMDADLAFT
+714 QTEFSEMDADLAFT

-738 VVSPLLRVTQGEP
+738 VVSPLLRVTQGDP

-757 KSELD
+757 KNELD

-773 ADPEGKE
+773 ASDEGKE

-801 YTVLWKDA
+801 YTLLWKDA
-809 IGGILQRSLE
+809 IGGILKRSLE
-819 NKLREAVTGKGKGG
+819 NKLREAVTGKGKNG

>member
-44 QQRYQRTLT
+44 QERYHRTLT

-73 SLSEPNSSETF
+73 SLSEPNSPDTF
-84 ASIDSTRLAVA
+84 ASIESTRLAVA

-108 VAITGFKARVVRDKQ
+108 VAISGFKARVVRGKDGQ
-123 GHFNFSNL
+123 FNFSNL
-131 VGGIAPVTA
+131 VGGASATTTAPS
-140 APANPAEAL
+140 NPAEAL
-149 AGAAQ
+149 VGAAQ
-154 SAVQAIAN
+154 TAAQVITS
-162 GNLPQP
+162 GTLPAS

-178 LDLKDGQVQLQDAI
+178 LDLKDGEVQLQDEI
-192 TGMAVAVTKINANT
+192 SGMAVAVTRINANT
-206 GRVTFNQPFDVRM
+206 GRVTFNQPFDVRL

-277 FNGQKSALDIAGL
+277 FNGQKSALDVAGL
-290 EVVFQGDVTD
+290 EVVFQGDITD
-300 PAARATNV
+300 PAARATGV
-308 DASVAIPKLAID
+308 EASVAMPKLSID

-330 LAIRAKGGVADGPFE
+330 LAVRAKGGSADGPFE
-345 FAVDAPALNISPA
+345 LAVDAPALNISPA
-358 SATGEALTGRVRIS
+358 SATGEALTGRVRVS

-387 GELDIKEAKLDS
+387 AELDIKEAKVDS
-399 TSKNGERIVKLN
+399 TSKNGDRVVKLN
-411 FASPLSLNLLQRSGG
+411 FASPLTLNLLQRSGG
-426 LSGLR
+426 LAALR

-449 VIGSVTADLLKD
+449 VIGSLNVDLLKD

-474 KFDLSADITKLSDSP
+474 KFDLSADITKLSSSP
-489 KVSFALLV
+489 AVNFALAV

-504 LVPPAAATPAQPA
+504 LVPPVVAAPAKPPA
-517 PKQPAEA
+517 DG
-524 KKEDGKPAQPAAA
+524 KKDDSKPAQP
-537 PAPAPAPA
+537 PAPAAPV
-545 PAKPAD
+545 D

-561 PSVNGTIKVG
+561 PSVNGTLKVG
-571 KLVVRGLKADDVGAA
+571 KLVVRGLKADDVAAA

-605 GKLAGTL
+605 GKLAGAL

-628 AGIAIEPF
+628 AGISIEPL
-636 LMDLAR
+636 LMDLAK

-671 GTLQLRLRDG
+671 GTVQVRLRDG

-694 LKAAFKPESQNETV
+694 LKAAFTAESQNETV
-708 ASDTSK
+708 PADTSK
-714 QTAFSEMDADLAFT
+714 QTEFSEMDADLAFT

-738 VVSPLLRVTQGEP
+738 VVSPLLRVTQGDP
-751 ATIDFV
+751 ANIDFV
-757 KSELD
+757 KNELD

-773 ADPEGKE
+773 ASDDGKE

-801 YTVLWKDA
+801 YTLLWKDA
-809 IGGILQRSLE
+809 IGGILKRSLE
-819 NKLREAVTGKGKGG
+819 NKLREAVVGKGKNG

>member
-73 SLSEPNSSETF
+73 SLSEPDSAETF
-84 ASIDSTRLAVA
+84 ASIESTRLAVA

-108 VAITGFKARVVRDKQ
+108 VAISGLKARVIRDKQ

-131 VGGIAPVTA
+131 VGGATPVTE

-149 AGAAQ
+149 VGAAQ
-154 SAVQAIAN
+154 SAAQAITN
-162 GNLPQP
+162 GSLPQP

-178 LDLKDGQVQLQDAI
+178 LDLKDGEVQLQDAI
-192 TGMAVAVTKINANT
+192 SGMAVAVTKINANT
-206 GRVTFNQPFDVRM
+206 GRVTFNQPFDVRL

-277 FNGQKSALDIAGL
+277 FNGQKSALDVAGL

-308 DASVAIPKLAID
+308 DASVAMPKLSID

-399 TSKNGERIVKLN
+399 TSKKGERVVKLN

-426 LSGLR
+426 LSALR

-489 KVSFALLV
+489 RVNFALVV

-504 LVPPAAATPAQPA
+504 LVPPVAAPAPKPPAEGKKDESKPAQPA
-517 PKQPAEA
+517 PAP
-524 KKEDGKPAQPAAA
+524 AA
-537 PAPAPAPA
+537 PA
-545 PAKPAD
+545 D
-551 DTIDLSALIG
+551 DSIDLSALVG
-561 PSVNGTIKVG
+561 PSVNGTLKVG
-571 KLVVRGLKADDVGAA
+571 KLVVRGLKADDVGAS

-592 KLDISSLTAGLYG
+592 KLEITSLTAGLYG
-605 GKLAGTL
+605 GKLAGALT
-612 SVDAAQGNQL
+612 VDAAQGNQL

-636 LMDLAR
+636 LMDLANR
-642 QNVLSGTGSLALDLK
+642 NVLSGTGSLALDLK

-671 GTLQLRLRDG
+671 GTMQLRLRDG
-681 AVKGINLTQTLRE
+681 AVKGINLTQTLRD
-694 LKAAFKPESQNETV
+694 LKAAFKPESQDETV
-708 ASDTSK
+708 PADTSK

-738 VVSPLLRVTQGEP
+738 VVSPLLRVTQGDP

-773 ADPEGKE
+773 ADPEGQE

-788 IPVHVKGPFDKPT
+788 IPVHVKGPFEKPT
-801 YTVLWKDA
+801 YTLLWKDA
-809 IGGILQRSLE
+809 VGAILKRSLE
-819 NKLREAVTGKGKGG
+819 NKLREAVTGKGKNG

>member
-44 QQRYQRTLT
+44 QERYHRTLT

-73 SLSEPNSSETF
+73 SLSEPNSPDTF
-84 ASIDSTRLAVA
+84 ASIESTRLAVA

-108 VAITGFKARVVRDKQ
+108 VAISGLKARVVRGKDGQ
-123 GHFNFSNL
+123 FNFSNL
-131 VGGIAPVTA
+131 VGGASTTTA
-140 APANPAEAL
+140 APASPAEAL
-149 AGAAQ
+149 VGAAQ
-154 SAVQAIAN
+154 TAAQAITS
-162 GNLPQP
+162 GTLPAS

-178 LDLKDGQVQLQDAI
+178 LDLKDGEVQLQDAI
-192 TGMAVAVTKINANT
+192 SGMAVAVTKINANT
-206 GRVTFNQPFDVRM
+206 GRVTFNQPFDVRL

-258 DGKLPGAEAKSLAM
+258 DGKLPGAEAKSLAV

-277 FNGQKSALDIAGL
+277 FNGQKSALDVAGL
-290 EVVFQGDVTD
+290 EVVFQGDITD
-300 PAARATNV
+300 PAARATGV
-308 DASVAIPKLAID
+308 EASVAMPKLSID

-330 LAIRAKGGVADGPFE
+330 LAVRAKGGSADGPFE
-345 FAVDAPALNISPA
+345 FAVDAPALNISPT

-387 GELDIKEAKLDS
+387 VELDIKEAKLDS
-399 TSKNGERIVKLN
+399 TSKNGDRVVKLN

-426 LSGLR
+426 LSALR

-449 VIGSVTADLLKD
+449 VIGSLNADLLKD
-461 QATSKINAVLEGG
+461 QASSKINAVLEGG
-474 KFDLSADITKLSDSP
+474 KFDLSADITKLSQTP
-489 KVSFALLV
+489 IVKFALAV

-504 LVPPAAATPAQPA
+504 LVPPI
-517 PKQPAEA
+517 
-524 KKEDGKPAQPAAA
+524 AAA
-537 PAPAPAPA
+537 PAKPPADGKKDDSKPAAPPAPAA
-545 PAKPAD
+545 PVD
-551 DTIDLSALIG
+551 DTIDLSALVG
-561 PSVNGTIKVG
+561 PSVNGTLKVG
-571 KLVVRGLKADDVGAA
+571 KLVVRGLKADEVAA
-586 VKLDKG
+586 VVKLDKG
-592 KLDISSLTAGLYG
+592 KLEISSLTAGLYG
-605 GKLAGTL
+605 GKLAGAL
-612 SVDAAQGNQL
+612 SVDAAQGNQV
-622 ATKMSL
+622 ASKMSL
-628 AGIAIEPF
+628 AGIAIEPL
-636 LMDLAR
+636 LMDLANR
-642 QNVLSGTGSLALDLK
+642 NVLSGTGSLALDLK

-671 GTLQLRLRDG
+671 GTLQVRLRDG

-694 LKAAFKPESQNETV
+694 LKAAFKPESQDETV
-708 ASDTSK
+708 PADTSK
-714 QTAFSEMDADLAFT
+714 QTEFSEMDADLAFT

-738 VVSPLLRVTQGEP
+738 IVSPLLRVTQGDP
-751 ATIDFV
+751 ANIDFV

-773 ADPEGKE
+773 ANPDGQE

-788 IPVHVKGPFDKPT
+788 IPVQVKGPFDKPT
-801 YTVLWKDA
+801 YTLLWKDA
-809 IGGILQRSLE
+809 IGGILKRSLE
-819 NKLREAVTGKGKGG
+819 NKLRDAVTGKGGNG

>member
-131 VGGIAPVTA
+131 VGGTAPITA

-178 LDLKDGQVQLQDAI
+178 LDLKDGQVQLQDEI
-192 TGMAVAVTKINANT
+192 SGMAVAVTKINANT

-226 NPRVDANLTG
+226 DPRVDANLTG

-290 EVVFQGDVTD
+290 EIVFQGDVTD

-330 LAIRAKGGVADGPFE
+330 LAIRAKGGMADGPFE

-387 GELDIKEAKLDS
+387 GELEIKEAKLDS

-449 VIGSVTADLLKD
+449 VIGSATVDLLKD

-474 KFDLSADITKLSDSP
+474 KFDLSADITKLSDAP
-489 KVSFALLV
+489 KVNFALVV

-524 KKEDGKPAQPAAA
+524 KKEDGKPAQ
-537 PAPAPAPA
+537 PAPA

-671 GTLQLRLRDG
+671 GTMQLRLRDG

-714 QTAFSEMDADLAFT
+714 QTEFSEMDADLAFA

-738 VVSPLLRVTQGEP
+738 VVSPLLRVTQGDP

>member
-44 QQRYQRTLT
+44 QERYHRTLT

-73 SLSEPNSSETF
+73 SLSEPNSPDTF
-84 ASIDSTRLAVA
+84 ASIESTRLAVA

-108 VAITGFKARVVRDKQ
+108 VAISGFKARVVRGKDGQ
-123 GHFNFSNL
+123 FNFSNL
-131 VGGIAPVTA
+131 VGGTPAITA

-149 AGAAQ
+149 VGAAQ
-154 SAVQAIAN
+154 TAAQAITS
-162 GNLPQP
+162 GTLPP
-168 RNNMQ
+168 NRNNMQ

-178 LDLKDGQVQLQDAI
+178 LDLKDGEVQLQDEI
-192 TGMAVAVTKINANT
+192 SGMAVAVTKINANT
-206 GRVTFNQPFDVRM
+206 GRVTFNQPFDVRL

-277 FNGQKSALDIAGL
+277 FNGQKSALDVAGL
-290 EVVFQGDVTD
+290 EVVFQGDITD

-308 DASVAIPKLAID
+308 EASVAMPKLAID
-320 PHKSQLQIEK
+320 PHKSQLQIDK
-330 LAIRAKGGVADGPFE
+330 LAVRAKGNSPDGPFE
-345 FAVDAPALNISPA
+345 LAVDAPALNISPA

-387 GELDIKEAKLDS
+387 GELDIKEAKVDS
-399 TSKNGERIVKLN
+399 TSKNGERVVKLN
-411 FASPLSLNLLQRSGG
+411 FASPLTLNLLQRSGG

-449 VIGSVTADLLKD
+449 VIGSLTVDLLKD
-461 QATSKINAVLEGG
+461 QASSKINAVLEGG
-474 KFDLSADITKLSDSP
+474 KFDLSADITKLSDTP
-489 KVSFALLV
+489 MVKFALAV

-504 LVPPAAATPAQPA
+504 LVPPV
-517 PKQPAEA
+517 
-524 KKEDGKPAQPAAA
+524 AAA
-537 PAPAPAPA
+537 PAKPPAEGKKDESKPAAPAA
-545 PAKPAD
+545 PVD
-551 DTIDLSALIG
+551 DSIDLSALVG
-561 PSVNGTIKVG
+561 PSVTGTLKVG
-571 KLVVRGLKADDVGAA
+571 KLVVRGLKADEVAA
-586 VKLDKG
+586 VVKLDKG

-605 GKLAGTL
+605 GKLAGAL

-628 AGIAIEPF
+628 AGIAIEPL
-636 LMDLAR
+636 LMDLANR
-642 QNVLSGTGSLALDLK
+642 NVLSGTGSLALDLK
-657 TAGANAYAMKSGLG
+657 TGGANVYAMKSGLG
-671 GTLQLRLRDG
+671 GTLQVRLRDG

-694 LKAAFKPESQNETV
+694 LKAAFKPESQDETV
-708 ASDTSK
+708 AADTSK
-714 QTAFSEMDADLAFT
+714 QTEFSEMDADLAFT

-751 ATIDFV
+751 AIIDFV

-801 YTVLWKDA
+801 YTLLWKDA
-809 IGGILQRSLE
+809 IGNILKRSLE
-819 NKLREAVTGKGKGG
+819 NKLREAVTGKGKNG
-833 AAVDKALKGLLGK
+833 APLDKALKGLLGK

>member
-44 QQRYQRTLT
+44 QERYHRTLT

-73 SLSEPNSSETF
+73 SLSEPNSTDTF
-84 ASIDSTRLAVA
+84 ASIESTRLAVA

-108 VAITGFKARVVRDKQ
+108 VAISGFKARVVRNKDGQ
-123 GHFNFSNL
+123 FNFSNL
-131 VGGIAPVTA
+131 VGGTAANTA
-140 APANPAEAL
+140 APSNPAEAL
-149 AGAAQ
+149 VGAAQ
-154 SAVQAIAN
+154 TAAQAITS
-162 GNLPQP
+162 GNLPAS

-178 LDLKDGQVQLQDAI
+178 LDLKDGEVQLQDAI

-206 GRVTFNQPFDVRM
+206 GRVTFNQPFDVRL

-226 NPRVDANLTG
+226 DPRVDANLTG

-277 FNGQKSALDIAGL
+277 FNGQKSALDVAGL
-290 EVVFQGDVTD
+290 EVVFQGDITD

-308 DASVAIPKLAID
+308 EASVAMPKLSID

-330 LAIRAKGGVADGPFE
+330 LAVRAKGGSADGPFE
-345 FAVDAPALNISPA
+345 LAVDAPALNISPA

-387 GELDIKEAKLDS
+387 GELDIREAKLDS
-399 TSKNGERIVKLN
+399 TSKNGERVVKLN
-411 FASPLSLNLLQRSGG
+411 FASPLTLNLLQRSGG
-426 LSGLR
+426 LSALR

-449 VIGSVTADLLKD
+449 VIGSLAVDLLKD
-461 QATSKINAVLEGG
+461 RATSKINAVLEGG
-474 KFDLSADITKLSDSP
+474 KFDLSADITKLSDAP
-489 KVSFALLV
+489 LVNFALAV

-504 LVPPAAATPAQPA
+504 LVPPVAAAAPKAPADGKKDENKPAQPA
-517 PKQPAEA
+517 P
-524 KKEDGKPAQPAAA
+524 AA
-537 PAPAPAPA
+537 PA
-545 PAKPAD
+545 D
-551 DTIDLSALIG
+551 DSINLSALVG
-561 PSVNGTIKVG
+561 PSVNGTLKVG
-571 KLVVRGLKADDVGAA
+571 KLVVRGLKADDVAA
-586 VKLDKG
+586 VVKLDKG
-592 KLDISSLTAGLYG
+592 KLEISSLTAGLYG
-605 GKLAGTL
+605 GKLAGAL

-628 AGIAIEPF
+628 AGITIEPL
-636 LMDLAR
+636 LMDLAH

-657 TAGANAYAMKSGLG
+657 TAGANVYAMKSGLG

-694 LKAAFKPESQNETV
+694 LKAAFKPESQDETV
-708 ASDTSK
+708 SADTAK
-714 QTAFSEMDADLAFT
+714 QTEFSEMDADLAFA
-728 KGVAAVKRLN
+728 KGVASVKRLN
-738 VVSPLLRVTQGEP
+738 VVSALLRVTQGDP

-809 IGGILQRSLE
+809 IGGILKRSLE
-819 NKLREAVTGKGKGG
+819 NKLREAVVGKGKNG

>member
-44 QQRYQRTLT
+44 QERYHRTLT

-73 SLSEPNSSETF
+73 SLSEVNSTETF
-84 ASIDSTRLAVA
+84 ASIESTRLAVA

-108 VAITGFKARVVRDKQ
+108 VAISGFKARVVRGKDGQ
-123 GHFNFSNL
+123 FNFSNL
-131 VGGIAPVTA
+131 VGGTAPVVAT
-140 APANPAEAL
+140 PANPAEAL

-154 SAVQAIAN
+154 TAAQALTS
-162 GNLPQP
+162 GTLPP
-168 RNNMQ
+168 SRNNMQ

-178 LDLKDGQVQLQDAI
+178 LDLKDGEVLLQDEMS
-192 TGMAVAVTKINANT
+192 GMAVAVTKINANT
-206 GRVTFNQPFDVRM
+206 GRVTFNQPFDVRL
-219 TARVEGG
+219 TARLEGG
-226 NPRVDANLTG
+226 NPRIDANLTG

-258 DGKLPGAEAKSLAM
+258 DGKLPGAEAKSLAV

-277 FNGQKSALDIAGL
+277 FNGQKSALDVAGL

-308 DASVAIPKLAID
+308 DASVAMPKLSID

-330 LAIRAKGGVADGPFE
+330 LAVRAKGGVADGPFE
-345 FAVDAPALNISPA
+345 FAVDAPALNISPTQ
-358 SATGEALTGRVRIS
+358 ATGEALTGRVRIS

-387 GELDIKEAKLDS
+387 TELDIKEAKLDS
-399 TSKNGERIVKLN
+399 TSKKGERVVKLT
-411 FASPLSLNLLQRSGG
+411 FASPLSLNLLQRQGG
-426 LSGLR
+426 LVGLR

-449 VIGSVTADLLKD
+449 VIGSLNVDLLKD
-461 QATSKINAVLEGG
+461 TASSKINAVLEGG
-474 KFDLSADITKLSDSP
+474 KFDLTADIAKLSDAP
-489 KVSFALLV
+489 QVNFALAV

-504 LVPPAAATPAQPA
+504 LVPPAAA
-517 PKQPAEA
+517 
-524 KKEDGKPAQPAAA
+524 AAA
-537 PAPAPAPA
+537 PAKPPADGKKDENKPVAPAA
-545 PAKPAD
+545 PAD
-551 DTIDLSALIG
+551 DSINLSALVG
-561 PSVNGTIKVG
+561 PSVNGTLKVG
-571 KLVVRGLKADDVGAA
+571 KLVVRGLKADDVAAA
-586 VKLDKG
+586 VKLDRG

-605 GKLAGTL
+605 GKLAGAL

-628 AGIAIEPF
+628 AGISIEPL
-636 LMDLAR
+636 LMDLAQR
-642 QNVLSGTGSLALDLK
+642 NVLSGTGSLALDLK

-671 GTLQLRLRDG
+671 GTLQVRLRDG

-694 LKAAFKPESQNETV
+694 LKAALKPESQDETV
-708 ASDTSK
+708 AADTSK

-728 KGVAAVKRLN
+728 KGVASVKRLN

-757 KSELD
+757 KNELD

-788 IPVHVKGPFDKPT
+788 IPVHVRGPFEKPT
-801 YTVLWKDA
+801 YTLLWKDA
-809 IGGILQRSLE
+809 IAGILKRSLE

>member
-44 QQRYQRTLT
+44 QERYHRTLT

-73 SLSEPNSSETF
+73 SLSEPNSPDTF
-84 ASIDSTRLAVA
+84 ASIESTRLAVA

-108 VAITGFKARVVRDKQ
+108 VAISGFKARVVRGKDGQ
-123 GHFNFSNL
+123 FNFSNL
-131 VGGIAPVTA
+131 VGGASATTTAPS
-140 APANPAEAL
+140 NPAEAL
-149 AGAAQ
+149 VGAAQ
-154 SAVQAIAN
+154 TAAQAITS
-162 GNLPQP
+162 GTLPAS

-178 LDLKDGQVQLQDAI
+178 LDLKDGEVQLQDEI
-192 TGMAVAVTKINANT
+192 SGMAVAVTKINANT
-206 GRVTFNQPFDVRM
+206 GRVTFNQPFDVRL

-258 DGKLPGAEAKSLAM
+258 DGKLPGAEAKSLAV

-277 FNGQKSALDIAGL
+277 FNGQKSALDVAGL
-290 EVVFQGDVTD
+290 EVVFQGDITD
-300 PAARATNV
+300 PAARATGV
-308 DASVAIPKLAID
+308 EASVAMPKLAID

-330 LAIRAKGGVADGPFE
+330 LAIRAKGGSADGPFE
-345 FAVDAPALNISPA
+345 LAVDAPALNISPA
-358 SATGEALTGRVRIS
+358 SATGEALTGRVRVS

-387 GELDIKEAKLDS
+387 AELDIKEAKVDS
-399 TSKNGERIVKLN
+399 TSKNGDRVVKLN
-411 FASPLSLNLLQRSGG
+411 FASPLTLNLLQRSGG
-426 LSGLR
+426 LAALR

-449 VIGSVTADLLKD
+449 VIGSLNVDLLKD

-474 KFDLSADITKLSDSP
+474 KFDLSADITKLSTSP
-489 KVSFALLV
+489 AVNFALAV

-504 LVPPAAATPAQPA
+504 LVPPVVAAPPKPPADG
-517 PKQPAEA
+517 
-524 KKEDGKPAQPAAA
+524 KKDDSKPAQPAA
-537 PAPAPAPA
+537 PAA
-545 PAKPAD
+545 PAD
-551 DTIDLSALIG
+551 DTIDLSALVG
-561 PSVNGTIKVG
+561 PSVNGTLKVG
-571 KLVVRGLKADDVGAA
+571 KLVMRGLKADDVAAA

-605 GKLAGTL
+605 GKLAGAL

-628 AGIAIEPF
+628 AGISIEPL
-636 LMDLAR
+636 LMDLAK

-671 GTLQLRLRDG
+671 GTVQVRLRDG

-694 LKAAFKPESQNETV
+694 LKAAFTAESQNETV
-708 ASDTSK
+708 PADTSK
-714 QTAFSEMDADLAFT
+714 QTEFSEMDADLAFT
-728 KGVAAVKRLN
+728 KGVATVKRLN
-738 VVSPLLRVTQGEP
+738 VVSPLLRVTQGDP

-757 KSELD
+757 KNELD

-773 ADPEGKE
+773 ASDEGKE

-788 IPVHVKGPFDKPT
+788 IPVHLKGPFDKPT
-801 YTVLWKDA
+801 YTLLWKDA
-809 IGGILQRSLE
+809 IGGILKRSLE
-819 NKLREAVTGKGKGG
+819 NKLREAVTGKGKNG
-833 AAVDKALKGLLGK
+833 AAVDKALKGLLGR

>member
-44 QQRYQRTLT
+44 QERYQRTLT

-73 SLSEPNSSETF
+73 SLSEPNSTETF
-84 ASIDSTRLAVA
+84 ASIESTRLAVA

-108 VAITGFKARVVRDKQ
+108 VAISGLKARVVRDKQ
-123 GHFNFSNL
+123 GQFNFSNL
-131 VGGIAPVTA
+131 VGGAQSVTDAPS
-140 APANPAEAL
+140 NPAEAL
-149 AGAAQ
+149 VGAAQ
-154 SAVQAIAN
+154 TAAQAITS
-162 GNLPQP
+162 GTMPP
-168 RNNMQ
+168 SRNNMQ

-178 LDLKDGQVQLQDAI
+178 LDLKDGEVQMQDAM
-192 TGMAVAVTKINANT
+192 TGMAVAVTRINANT

-219 TARVEGG
+219 SARVEGG
-226 NPRVDANLTG
+226 YPRVDANLTG

-258 DGKLPGAEAKSLAM
+258 DGKLPGAEAKSLVM

-277 FNGQKSALDIAGL
+277 FNGQKSALDVAGL
-290 EVVFQGDVTD
+290 ELLFQGDVTE
-300 PAARATNV
+300 PSVRATNV
-308 DASVAIPKLAID
+308 EASVAIPKLAID

-330 LAIRAKGGVADGPFE
+330 LAVRAKGGVADGPFE
-345 FAVDAPALNISPA
+345 LAVDAPALNISPA
-358 SATGEALTGRVRIS
+358 SATGEALTGRLRIS
-372 GLDASFGLNGISGNA
+372 GLDASLGMNGISGNA

-399 TSKNGERIVKLN
+399 TSKTGERVVKLN
-411 FASPLSLNLLQRSGG
+411 FASPLTLNLLQRSGAM
-426 LSGLR
+426 SALR

-449 VIGSVTADLLKD
+449 VIGSLTLDLLKD

-474 KFDLSADITKLSDSP
+474 KFDLSADITKLSADSP
-489 KVSFALLV
+489 QMKFALAV

-504 LVPPAAATPAQPA
+504 LVPPVPVTPPKPPADGKKDESKPAAQPA
-517 PKQPAEA
+517 P
-524 KKEDGKPAQPAAA
+524 AA
-537 PAPAPAPA
+537 
-545 PAKPAD
+545 PAD
-551 DTIDLSALIG
+551 DTINLSALIG
-561 PSVNGTIKVG
+561 PSVNGTLKVG
-571 KLVVRGLKADDVGAA
+571 KLVVRGLKADEVSAA

-592 KLDISSLTAGLYG
+592 KLEISNIAAGLYG
-605 GKLAGTL
+605 GKLGGAL
-612 SVDAAQGNQL
+612 SVDAAQGNQV

-628 AGIAIEPF
+628 AGIAIEPL

-642 QNVLSGTGSLALDLK
+642 KNVLSGTGSLALDLK
-657 TAGANAYAMKSGLG
+657 TAGANAYAMKSGLA

-681 AVKGINLTQTLRE
+681 AVKGIDLTQTLRD
-694 LKAAFKPESQNETV
+694 LKARFSPDAQNETV
-708 ASDTSK
+708 PADTSK
-714 QTAFSEMDADLAFT
+714 QTAFSELEADLAIA
-728 KGVAAVKRLN
+728 KGVATVKRLSF
-738 VVSPLLRVTQGEP
+738 VSPLLRVTQGDP
-751 ATIDFV
+751 ASIDFV

-762 LVARARVVNPA
+762 VVARARVINPA

-788 IPVHVKGPFDKPT
+788 IPVHFKGPFDNPS
-801 YTVLWKDA
+801 YTLLWKDA
-809 IGGILQRSLE
+809 IGGILKRSLE
-819 NKLREAVTGKGKGG
+819 NKLKEAVSGKGKNG

>member
-44 QQRYQRTLT
+44 QERYQRTLT

-68 SVQGV
+68 YVQGV
-73 SLSEPNSSETF
+73 SLSEPNSTDTF
-84 ASIDSTRLAVA
+84 ASIESTRLAVA

-108 VAITGFKARVVRDKQ
+108 VAISGLKARVVRDKQ
-123 GHFNFSNL
+123 GQFNFSNL
-131 VGGIAPVTA
+131 VGGTQPVTDS
-140 APANPAEAL
+140 PSNPAEAL
-149 AGAAQ
+149 VGAAQ
-154 SAVQAIAN
+154 TAAQAITS
-162 GNLPQP
+162 GNMPP
-168 RNNMQ
+168 SRNNMQ

-178 LDLKDGQVQLQDAI
+178 LDLKDGEVQMQDAM
-192 TGMAVAVTKINANT
+192 TGMAVAVTRINANT

-226 NPRVDANLTG
+226 YPRVDANLTG

-245 AKRYAAQKLDLRM
+245 AKRYAAQRLDLRM
-258 DGKLPGAEAKSLAM
+258 DGKLPGAEAKSLVM

-277 FNGQKSALDIAGL
+277 FNGQKSALDVGGL
-290 EVVFQGDVTD
+290 ELLFQGDVTE
-300 PAARATNV
+300 PSAKATNV
-308 DASVAIPKLAID
+308 EASVAIPKLAID

-330 LAIRAKGGVADGPFE
+330 LAVRAKGGVADGPFE
-345 FAVDAPALNISPA
+345 LAVDAPALNISPA

-399 TSKNGERIVKLN
+399 TSKKGERVVKLN
-411 FASPLSLNLLQRSGG
+411 FASPLSLNLLMRSGAM
-426 LSGLR
+426 SALR

-449 VIGSVTADLLKD
+449 VIGSLTVDLLKD

-474 KFDLSADITKLSDSP
+474 KFDLSADITKLTDTP
-489 KVSFALLV
+489 QMKFALVV

-504 LVPPAAATPAQPA
+504 LVPPVVAAPPKPPA
-517 PKQPAEA
+517 
-524 KKEDGKPAQPAAA
+524 DGKKDDSK

-545 PAKPAD
+545 APVD
-551 DTIDLSALIG
+551 DSINLSALVG
-561 PSVNGTIKVG
+561 PSVNGTLKVG
-571 KLVVRGLKADDVGAA
+571 KLVVRGLKADEVSAA

-592 KLDISSLTAGLYG
+592 KLDISDLAAGLYG
-605 GKLAGTL
+605 GKLAGAL
-612 SVDAAQGNQL
+612 SVDAAQGNQI
-622 ATKMSL
+622 ATKMTL
-628 AGIAIEPF
+628 AGIAIEP
-636 LMDLAR
+636 LLVDLAKR
-642 QNVLSGTGSLALDLK
+642 NVLSGTGNLTLDLK
-657 TAGANAYAMKSGLG
+657 TGGANVYAMKSGLG
-671 GTLQLRLRDG
+671 GTLQLKLRDG
-681 AVKGINLTQTLRE
+681 AVKGIDLTQTLRD
-694 LKAAFKPESQNETV
+694 LKARFSPDAQNETV
-708 ASDTSK
+708 AADTGK
-714 QTAFSEMDADLAFT
+714 QTQFSELDADFAIA
-728 KGVAAVKRLN
+728 KGIATVKRLN
-738 VVSPLLRVTQGEP
+738 FVSPLLRVTQGDP

-762 LVARARVVNPA
+762 LVARARVINPA
-773 ADPEGKE
+773 ANPDGKD

-788 IPVHVKGPFDKPT
+788 IPVHFKGPFDNPS
-801 YTVLWKDA
+801 YTLLWKDA
-809 IGGILQRSLE
+809 IGGILKRSLE
-819 NKLREAVTGKGKGG
+819 NKLKEAVSGKGKSG

>member
-44 QQRYQRTLT
+44 QERYQRTLT

-73 SLSEPNSSETF
+73 SLSEPNSTDTF
-84 ASIDSTRLAVA
+84 ASIESTRLAVA

-108 VAITGFKARVVRDKQ
+108 VAISGLKARVVRDKQ
-123 GHFNFSNL
+123 GQFNFSNL
-131 VGGIAPVTA
+131 VGGTPPVTD
-140 APANPAEAL
+140 APGNPAEAL
-149 AGAAQ
+149 VGAAQ
-154 SAVQAIAN
+154 TAAQAIT
-162 GNLPQP
+162 GGPVP
-168 RNNMQ
+168 SSRNNMQ

-178 LDLKDGQVQLQDAI
+178 LDLKDGEVQMQDAI
-192 TGMAVAVTKINANT
+192 TGMAVAVTRINANT

-219 TARVEGG
+219 SARVEGG
-226 NPRVDANLTG
+226 YPRVDANLTG

-258 DGKLPGAEAKSLAM
+258 DGKLPGAEAKSLVM

-277 FNGQKSALDIAGL
+277 FNGQKSALDVAGL
-290 EVVFQGDVTD
+290 ELLFQGDVTE
-300 PAARATNV
+300 PSAKATNV
-308 DASVAIPKLAID
+308 EASVAIPKLAID

-330 LAIRAKGGVADGPFE
+330 LAVRAKGGVADGPFE
-345 FAVDAPALNISPA
+345 LAVDAPALNISPA

-399 TSKNGERIVKLN
+399 TSKKGERVVKLN
-411 FASPLSLNLLQRSGG
+411 FASPLSLNLLMRSGAM
-426 LSGLR
+426 SALR

-449 VIGSVTADLLKD
+449 VIGSLTVDLLKD

-474 KFDLSADITKLSDSP
+474 KFDLSADITKLSDTP
-489 KVSFALLV
+489 QMKFALAV

-504 LVPPAAATPAQPA
+504 LVPPVLAAPPKPPA
-517 PKQPAEA
+517 
-524 KKEDGKPAQPAAA
+524 DGKKDDSK

-545 PAKPAD
+545 APPD
-551 DTIDLSALIG
+551 DTINLSALVG
-561 PSVNGTIKVG
+561 PSVNGTLKVG
-571 KLVVRGLKADDVGAA
+571 KLVVRGLKADEVSAA

-592 KLDISSLTAGLYG
+592 KLDISNLAAGLYG
-605 GKLAGTL
+605 GKLAGAL
-612 SVDAAQGNQL
+612 SVDAAQGNQI
-622 ATKMSL
+622 ATKMTL
-628 AGIAIEPF
+628 ADIAIEPL
-636 LMDLAR
+636 LMDLAKR
-642 QNVLSGTGSLALDLK
+642 NVLSGTGNLMLDLK
-657 TAGANAYAMKSGLG
+657 TGGANVYAMKSGLAG
-671 GTLQLRLRDG
+671 ALQVRLRDG
-681 AVKGINLTQTLRE
+681 AVKGIDLTQTLRD
-694 LKAAFKPESQNETV
+694 LKARFSPDAQNETV
-708 ASDTSK
+708 AADTSK
-714 QTAFSEMDADLAFT
+714 QTQFSEMDADLAIA
-728 KGVAAVKRLN
+728 KGVATVKRLSF
-738 VVSPLLRVTQGEP
+738 VSPLLRVTQGDP

-762 LVARARVVNPA
+762 LVARARVINPA
-773 ADPEGKE
+773 ANPDGKE

-788 IPVHVKGPFDKPT
+788 IPVHFKGPFDSPS
-801 YTVLWKDA
+801 YTLLWKDA
-809 IGGILQRSLE
+809 IGGILKRSLE
-819 NKLREAVTGKGKGG
+819 NKLKEAVSGKGKSG

>member
-44 QQRYQRTLT
+44 QERYHRTLT

-73 SLSEPNSSETF
+73 SLSEPNSPDTF
-84 ASIDSTRLAVA
+84 ASIESTRLAVA

-108 VAITGFKARVVRDKQ
+108 VAISGLKARVVRGKDGQ
-123 GHFNFSNL
+123 FNFGNL
-131 VGGIAPVTA
+131 VGGASTTTA
-140 APANPAEAL
+140 APASPAEAL
-149 AGAAQ
+149 VGAAQ
-154 SAVQAIAN
+154 TAAQAITS
-162 GNLPQP
+162 GTLPAS

-178 LDLKDGQVQLQDAI
+178 LDLKDGEVQLQDAI
-192 TGMAVAVTKINANT
+192 SGMAVAVTKINANT
-206 GRVTFNQPFDVRM
+206 GRVTFNQPFDVRL

-258 DGKLPGAEAKSLAM
+258 DGKLPGAEAKSLAV

-277 FNGQKSALDIAGL
+277 FNGQKSALDVAGL
-290 EVVFQGDVTD
+290 EVVFQGDITD
-300 PAARATNV
+300 PAARATGV
-308 DASVAIPKLAID
+308 EASVAMPKLSID

-330 LAIRAKGGVADGPFE
+330 LAVRAKGGSADGPFE
-345 FAVDAPALNISPA
+345 FAVDAPALNISPT

-387 GELDIKEAKLDS
+387 VELDIKEAKLDS
-399 TSKNGERIVKLN
+399 TSKNGDRVVKLN

-426 LSGLR
+426 LSALR

-449 VIGSVTADLLKD
+449 VIGSLNADLLKD
-461 QATSKINAVLEGG
+461 QASSKINAVLEGG
-474 KFDLSADITKLSDSP
+474 KFDLSADITKLSQTP
-489 KVSFALLV
+489 IVKFALAV

-504 LVPPAAATPAQPA
+504 LVPPI
-517 PKQPAEA
+517 
-524 KKEDGKPAQPAAA
+524 AAA
-537 PAPAPAPA
+537 PAKPPADGKKDDSKPAAPPAPAA
-545 PAKPAD
+545 PVD
-551 DTIDLSALIG
+551 DTIDLSALVG
-561 PSVNGTIKVG
+561 PSVNGTLKVG
-571 KLVVRGLKADDVGAA
+571 KLVVRGLKADEVAA
-586 VKLDKG
+586 VVKLDKG
-592 KLDISSLTAGLYG
+592 KLEISSLTAGLYG
-605 GKLAGTL
+605 GKLAGAL
-612 SVDAAQGNQL
+612 SVDAAQGNQV
-622 ATKMSL
+622 ASKMSL
-628 AGIAIEPF
+628 AGIAIEPL
-636 LMDLAR
+636 LMDLANR
-642 QNVLSGTGSLALDLK
+642 NVLSGTGSLALDLK

-671 GTLQLRLRDG
+671 GTLQVRLRDG

-694 LKAAFKPESQNETV
+694 LKAAFKPESQDETV
-708 ASDTSK
+708 PADTSK
-714 QTAFSEMDADLAFT
+714 QTEFSEMDADLAFT

-738 VVSPLLRVTQGEP
+738 IVSPLLRVTQGDP
-751 ATIDFV
+751 ANIDFV

-762 LVARARVVNPA
+762 LVVRARVVNPA
-773 ADPEGKE
+773 ANPDGQE

-788 IPVHVKGPFDKPT
+788 IPVQVKGPFDKPT
-801 YTVLWKDA
+801 YTLLWKDA
-809 IGGILQRSLE
+809 IGGILKRSLE
-819 NKLREAVTGKGKGG
+819 NKLRDAVTGKGGNG

>member
-15 LVVVAVVGL
+15 LIVVAVVGL

-44 QQRYQRTLT
+44 QERYHRTLT
-53 IDGEIELSLFPRIGL
+53 IDGEIQLSLFPRIGL

-73 SLSEPNSSETF
+73 SLSEVNSPDTF

-108 VAITGFKARVVRDKQ
+108 VAISGFKARVVRNKDGQ
-123 GHFNFSNL
+123 FNFSNL
-131 VGGIAPVTA
+131 VGGTAPVVAT
-140 APANPAEAL
+140 PANPAEAL

-154 SAVQAIAN
+154 TAAQALSSGA
-162 GNLPQP
+162 LPP
-168 RNNMQ
+168 SRNNMQ

-178 LDLKDGQVQLQDAI
+178 LDLKDGEVLLQDQMS
-192 TGMAVAVTKINANT
+192 GMAVAVTKINANT
-206 GRVTFNQPFDVRM
+206 GRVTFNQPFDVRL
-219 TARVEGG
+219 TARIEGG
-226 NPRVDANLTG
+226 NPRIDANLTG

-277 FNGQKSALDIAGL
+277 FNGQKSALNVAGL

-308 DASVAIPKLAID
+308 EASVAMPKLSID

-330 LAIRAKGGVADGPFE
+330 LAVRAKGGVADGPFE
-345 FAVDAPALNISPA
+345 FAVDAPALNISPTQ
-358 SATGEALTGRVRIS
+358 ATGEALTGRVRLS

-387 GELDIKEAKLDS
+387 AELDIKEAKLDS
-399 TSKNGERIVKLN
+399 TSKNGERVVKLS
-411 FASPLSLNLLQRSGG
+411 FASPLTLNLLQRQGG

-431 GDVNITDPG
+431 GDVSITDPG

-449 VIGSVTADLLKD
+449 VIGSLNVDLLKD
-461 QATSKINAVLEGG
+461 TASSKINAVLEGG
-474 KFDLSADITKLSDSP
+474 KFDLTADIAKLSDAP
-489 KVSFALLV
+489 QVKFALAV

-504 LVPPAAATPAQPA
+504 LAPPVAAAPAKPPADGKKDENKPAQPA
-517 PKQPAEA
+517 P
-524 KKEDGKPAQPAAA
+524 AA
-537 PAPAPAPA
+537 PA
-545 PAKPAD
+545 D
-551 DTIDLSALIG
+551 DSINLSALVG
-561 PSVNGTIKVG
+561 PSVNGTLKVG
-571 KLVVRGLKADDVGAA
+571 KLVVRGLKADDVAA
-586 VKLDKG
+586 AIKLDRG

-605 GKLAGTL
+605 GKLAGAL
-612 SVDAAQGNQL
+612 SLDAAQGNQL

-628 AGIAIEPF
+628 AGIAIEP
-636 LMDLAR
+636 LLVDLAQR
-642 QNVLSGTGSLALDLK
+642 NILSGTGSLALDLK
-657 TAGANAYAMKSGLG
+657 TAGANAYAMKGGLG
-671 GTLQLRLRDG
+671 GTVQVRLRDG

-694 LKAAFKPESQNETV
+694 LKAALKPDSQDETV
-708 ASDTSK
+708 AADTSK
-714 QTAFSEMDADLAFT
+714 QTAFSEMEADLAFN
-728 KGVAAVKRLN
+728 KGVASVKRLN

-757 KSELD
+757 KSELN
-762 LVARARVVNPA
+762 LVARARVINPA

-788 IPVHVKGPFDKPT
+788 IPVHIKGPFDKPT
-801 YTVLWKDA
+801 YTLLWKDA
-809 IGGILQRSLE
+809 IGGILKRSLE

-833 AAVDKALKGLLGK
+833 AAVDKALKGLLGR